1 MTNLSIPDVA
11 DFSNHN
17 VESGFNDAAL
27 ALDQAWRRDQT
38 LDLSS
43 GNVAPT
49 VADAQRTMLY
59 RLDGVATSGRTFTY
73 PALEKPFLVSL
84 PDSATN
90 TVDVIKGSTT
100 LTHPIGA
107 YKWYFSGAG
116 ANDLW
121 SPQIAGGAVQSVVG
135 TDFLGAIA
143 GIDANFFNSLTGNT
157 ADVQIEWHRT
167 FFDNI
172 GAHDPATNNTRLTIP
187 TGVTRV
193 NFFASLAFDSVTF
206 TERNEVLISKNGG
219 LFPGE
224 IIKVRSSNSE
234 RCVLTFE
241 SGPVAVSAADY
252 FEVICF
258 VARAGTFTIREQESW
273 FGFEVLG
280 GALFDGAYNAVP
292 NDVVMPFFSGTPGT
306 TTVIHKQV
314 MTQGGTFPD
323 DFAGSQAHVGTNPSG
338 TTTFDIDK
346 NGTTVGTVAFDT
358 SGVPTFATT
367 GGATSVAPGDRIE
380 IVTQGS
386 VNSIADIAVTLKGF
400 VE

>member
-1 MTNLSIPDVA
+1 MTNLSVPDVS
-11 DFSNHN
+11 DFTNHN
-17 VESGFNDAAL
+17 FEVGFNDAAL

-43 GNVAPT
+43 GNVAPA

-73 PALEKPFLVSL
+73 PALEKPFMISL

-90 TVDVIKGSTT
+90 TVDIKKGTTT

-121 SPQIAGGAVQSVVG
+121 SPEIAGGAVQSAVG
-135 TDFLGAIA
+135 TDFLGAVV
-143 GIDANFFNSLTGNT
+143 GIDPNFTLTGDT
-157 ADVQIEWHRT
+157 TFIVDWDRQ

-172 GAHDPATNNTRLTIP
+172 GAHDPATQVTRLTIP

-193 NFFASLAFDSVTF
+193 NFYVMGGLVEGLAG
-206 TERNEVLISKNGG
+206 ERLELYVAKNGG
-219 LFPGE
+219 AFPGE
-224 IIKVRSSNSE
+224 VIKVRTGTGEPPYMS
-234 RCVLTFE
+234 FE
-241 SGPVAVSAADY
+241 TGPISCAATDY
-252 FEVICF
+252 FQVKGFCKRTGTFNLENTVTGWGMEVI
-258 VARAGTFTIREQESW
+258 
-273 FGFEVLG
+273 G
-280 GALFDGAYNAVP
+280 GAMLDGAYNAVP
-292 NDVVMPFFSGTPGT
+292 NDVKMPFFSGVPGT

-314 MTQGGTFPD
+314 MTQPGTFPD
-323 DFAGSQAHVGTNPSG
+323 DFAGSQADVGTNPSG

-346 NGTTVGTVAFDT
+346 NGSTVGTVAFST
-358 SGVPTFATT
+358 AGVPTFATT
-367 GGATSVAPGDRIE
+367 GGATSVAAGDRIE

-386 VNSIADIAVTLKGF
+386 VNAIADIAITLKGF